1 MRRWHFAKNRMFGG
15 QGPILDLLT
24 RRNGITQMVNS
35 ARNQVLNYKIKTLHV
50 VLLCGVLML
59 QAPSGLAQSLSF
71 DDQVEQILENHP
83 RIEAAKQT
91 VKSLE
96 EGLRVSQKSWFPGLS
111 VTGNQAK
118 EDRNNVSGTDDVH
131 IKSNELKLTLT
142 QPVYHFG
149 SKSAAT
155 QISRLSLAQ
164 AEKTLELT
172 RQSLILEI
180 GAAQMG
186 VSTAIEKLRYAKR
199 SLTNLQKQT
208 KLEGIRVKSG
218 AGVSTDVLQAK
229 VQLAGAKARLVAAEG
244 QLNTQE
250 NRYLAVFGELQN
262 EFLKSRKLRLP
273 AEDLPEDVEEALE
286 IARKN
291 NFQLQTLEDAVSL
304 SKASLSQIKADQIWP
319 KIDFTVDKSF
329 KENVGGT
336 RGKAQEYVA
345 KLQFTY
351 NFNLGFSAVNNIDA
365 ARANYLAAQKQLD
378 DARRL
383 IDEAVRNAFVAYKQA
398 LQNAILLREQ
408 ADLSK
413 AFLELARKE
422 RKLGK
427 RSLLEILSGETAEIN
442 SRSDS
447 AEADGAR
454 VTSALAL
461 LSAMGVLM
469 PKHLALD

>member
-1 MRRWHFAKNRMFGG
+1 VNKTMFNFVPYVRGSYRVKG
-15 QGPILDLLT
+15 IFSLVVCLVCFLPI
-24 RRNGITQMVNS
+24 S
-35 ARNQVLNYKIKTLHV
+35 
-50 VLLCGVLML
+50 GV
-59 QAPSGLAQSLSF
+59 LAQSLSF
-71 DDQVEQILENHP
+71 DDQVAEILKNHP

-91 VKSLE
+91 IKSLQ
-96 EGLRVSQKSWFPGLS
+96 EGLRISQKSWFPALT
-111 VTGNQAK
+111 VTGNKAK
-118 EDRNNVSGTDDVH
+118 EDRNNVSGTGDT
-131 IKSNELKLTLT
+131 IMRSNELKLTLT

-155 QISRLSLAQ
+155 VIARLQLEQS
-164 AEKTLELT
+164 EKTLELT

-180 GAAQMG
+180 GVAQMG
-186 VSTAIEKLRYAKR
+186 VATAIEKLRYSKR
-199 SLTNLQKQT
+199 SLSNLQKQT
-208 KLEGIRVKSG
+208 KLENIRVKSG

-229 VQLAGAKARLVAAEG
+229 VQLAGAKARLLAAEG

-250 NRYLAVFGELQN
+250 NRYLAVFGQLQN

-273 AEDLPEDVEEALE
+273 VEGLPETIAQALE

-291 NFQLQTLEDAVSL
+291 NSQLQTLKDAVSL
-304 SKASLSQIKADQIWP
+304 AKASLSQVKADQIWP
-319 KIDFTVDKSF
+319 KIDFTIDKSF

-365 ARANYLAAQKQLD
+365 ARANYVASQKQFD

-383 IDEAVRNAFVAYKQA
+383 IDEAVRNSFTAYKQA
-398 LQNAILLREQ
+398 LENAVLLKEQ
-408 ADLSK
+408 AKLSK

-442 SRSDS
+442 SRSDA

-454 VTSALAL
+454 VSTALAL
-461 LSAMGVLM
+461 LSAMGVLE
-469 PKHLALD
+469 PKHLVLQ

>member
-1 MRRWHFAKNRMFGG
+1 MFNTVSYVSGRYRIKG
-15 QGPILDLLT
+15 IFSLLVCLVCF
-24 RRNGITQMVNS
+24 MPAYSV
-35 ARNQVLNYKIKTLHV
+35 
-50 VLLCGVLML
+50 
-59 QAPSGLAQSLSF
+59 LAQSLSF
-71 DDQVEQILENHP
+71 DDQIAEILKNHP

-91 VKSLE
+91 IKSLQ
-96 EGLRVSQKSWFPGLS
+96 EGLRTSQKSWFPSLS
-111 VTGNQAK
+111 VTGNRAK
-118 EDRNNVSGTDDVH
+118 EDRNNVSGTGDTNMRSH
-131 IKSNELKLTLT
+131 ELKLTLT

-155 QISRLSLAQ
+155 EIARLQLKQS
-164 AEKTLELT
+164 EKTLELT

-180 GAAQMG
+180 GVAQMG
-186 VSTAIEKLRYAKR
+186 VATAIEKLRYAKR
-199 SLTNLQKQT
+199 SLSNLQKQT
-208 KLEGIRVKSG
+208 KLENIRVKSG

-229 VQLAGAKARLVAAEG
+229 VQMAGAKARLLAAEG
-244 QLNTQE
+244 QLKTQE
-250 NRYLAVFGELQN
+250 NRYLAVFGKLQN
-262 EFLKSRKLRLP
+262 EFLKSRKLKLP
-273 AEDLPEDVEEALE
+273 VEGLPETVAQALE

-291 NFQLQTLEDAVSL
+291 NFQLQTLEDAVSV
-304 SKASLSQIKADQIWP
+304 SNASLSQVKADQIWP

-345 KLQFTY
+345 KLQFIY

-365 ARANYLAAQKQLD
+365 ARANYVAAQKQLD

-383 IDEAVRNAFVAYKQA
+383 INEAVRNAFTAYKQA
-398 LQNAILLREQ
+398 LENAELLEEQ
-408 ADLSK
+408 ATLSK

-442 SRSDS
+442 SRSDA
-447 AEADGAR
+447 AEAASAR

-461 LSAMGVLM
+461 LSAMGVLE
-469 PKHLALD
+469 PKHIALQ